1 MRSRPRLIGNGFYW
15 NRKKKKLNFYKLNK
29 SFIYFHYLLFFLFQ
43 AVENNSLQI
52 VDVLL
57 RAGAET
63 NIYDIHHMTALHIAA
78 ANGNADIGQMLANRD
93 AKLDAK
99 DMVCQ

>member
-1 MRSRPRLIGNGFYW
+1 M
-15 NRKKKKLNFYKLNK
+15 
-29 SFIYFHYLLFFLFQ
+29 
-43 AVENNSLQI
+43 
-52 VDVLL
+52 LL

>member
-1 MRSRPRLIGNGFYW
+1 
-15 NRKKKKLNFYKLNK
+15 
-29 SFIYFHYLLFFLFQ
+29 
-43 AVENNSLQI
+43 
-52 VDVLL
+52 VDLLL

-63 NIYDIHHMTALHIAA
+63 NIYDANHMTALHITA

-99 DMVCQ
+99 DMVSTDKLFDNW

>member
-1 MRSRPRLIGNGFYW
+1 M
-15 NRKKKKLNFYKLNK
+15 
-29 SFIYFHYLLFFLFQ
+29 
-43 AVENNSLQI
+43 ENNSLQI

-63 NIYDIHHMTALHIAA
+63 NIYDIHHMSALHIAA

-93 AKLDAK
+93 AKLDVK
-99 DMVCQ
+99 DMVCGYFLNIYFSIIVFVGFLKFYSICSKKVQI